1 MSEKPKAVRPKPV
14 ELRRNER
21 KWTRPLMEAGWT
33 AWPSILLERQ
43 HELGLD
49 PLDVNILLQ
58 LAKHWWEADN
68 PPYPSKRSIAAAI
81 GVNPRTVQRRIERME
96 KVGLVHRRERRDPYG
111 GTKTNAYLFDGLI
124 KRATPYA
131 RQKLREIEE
140 RRKAKRTP
148 RRRGLRLVDGG
159 KQ

>member
-1 MSEKPKAVRPKPV
+1 MSEKPKAGRSKQI

-43 HELGLD
+43 RELGLD
-49 PLDVNILLQ
+49 ALDVNILLQ

-81 GVNPRTVQRRIERME
+81 GVDPRTVQRRIERME
-96 KVGLVHRRERRDPYG
+96 KVGLVRRRERRDPHG

-124 KRATPYA
+124 QRATPYA
-131 RQKLREIEE
+131 REKLREIED
-140 RRKAKRTP
+140 RRRAKRMP

-159 KQ
+159 KP